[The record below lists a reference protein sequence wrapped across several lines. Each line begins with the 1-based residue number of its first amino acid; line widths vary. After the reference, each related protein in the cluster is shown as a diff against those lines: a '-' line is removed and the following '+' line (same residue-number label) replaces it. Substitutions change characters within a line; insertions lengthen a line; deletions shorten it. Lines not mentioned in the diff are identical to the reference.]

1 MRESELKTVV
11 LRFFRCKGGETGI
24 FCSLCFHK
32 LPGTSTPSPQ
42 GFVSSSLLFI
52 FLEVVTP
59 CPHAVEKSQNS
70 EYHPNLHA
78 LPHFISKF
86 TKITH
91 VCCLQGTVVPHCFKL
106 LCIVKL
112 SKNNRHKIKW
122 SQFSGWKN
130 ERLSESHCIV
140 AKRLWSN
147 RNLGKKTTFC
157 FDLLVTPCFKRGDYQ
172 LSQWLLDPSHAVT
185 CGQNS
190 RNVILD
196 ASKQVFL
203 NQRAMIC

>member
-78 LPHFISKF
+78 LPHFISSSQR
-86 TKITH
+86 IIH

-140 AKRLWSN
+140 AKILWSN
-147 RNLGKKTTFC
+147 RNLGKKQLFVLTFWWHH
-157 FDLLVTPCFKRGDYQ
+157 VSKGEIISS
-172 LSQWLLDPSHAVT
+172 LS
-185 CGQNS
+185 GY
-190 RNVILD
+190 
-196 ASKQVFL
+196 
-203 NQRAMIC
+203 